1 MIVRMS
7 DNSLDLDA
15 IERDLIDLERA
26 MEQLEAGASDAGAST
41 GDLPA

>member
-7 DNSLDLDA
+7 DAPLDLDA
-15 IERDLIDLERA
+15 IERDLIDVERA
-26 MEQLEAGASDAGAST
+26 MEQLEAGASEADSST

>member
-7 DNSLDLDA
+7 DTPLNLDA
-15 IERDLIDLERA
+15 IERDLVDVEHA
-26 MEQLEAGASDAGAST
+26 MEQLETGAADSGSST

>member
-7 DNSLDLDA
+7 DTPLDLDS
-15 IERDLIDLERA
+15 IERDLLDAERA